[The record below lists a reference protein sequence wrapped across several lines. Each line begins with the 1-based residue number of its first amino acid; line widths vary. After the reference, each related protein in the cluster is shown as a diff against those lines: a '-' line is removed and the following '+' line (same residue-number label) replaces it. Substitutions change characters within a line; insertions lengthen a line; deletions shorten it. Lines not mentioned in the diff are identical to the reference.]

1 MNILLYINANKAL
14 VSINHNL
21 LPQIK
26 ICYRRDDLAAAT
38 VLPHS
43 LGKVIAVQVIVIVQ
57 LVQDIVAVFQA
68 ADVHLNALDDFR
80 ARERCLSGKTDD
92 FSLAG
97 AAGIHM
103 EQAAGDFPRDSLQ
116 ERQFEE
122 RQHPQRPGRTD
133 GDDKSAGEQII

>member
-57 LVQDIVAVFQA
+57 LVQDMDA
-68 ADVHLNALDDFR
+68 
-80 ARERCLSGKTDD
+80 
-92 FSLAG
+92 LAG
-97 AAGIHM
+97 HAAVLRFCSDKQQG
-103 EQAAGDFPRDSLQ
+103 SL
-116 ERQFEE
+116 
-122 RQHPQRPGRTD
+122 TLCMT
-133 GDDKSAGEQII
+133 

>member
-68 ADVHLNALDDFR
+68 ADVHLNTI
-80 ARERCLSGKTDD
+80 S
-92 FSLAG
+92 
-97 AAGIHM
+97 
-103 EQAAGDFPRDSLQ
+103 
-116 ERQFEE
+116 
-122 RQHPQRPGRTD
+122 
-133 GDDKSAGEQII
+133 